1 MIVLWS
7 GRDLV
12 KGYHDPTTGWL
23 DLVSN
28 RPAEGGEAHTV
39 GGGFSLARDEEGA
52 FCHLGLDVAQAVDV
66 PPLQR
71 PAEMREAVDAEVEVP
86 TDTDPCWS
94 FDAARGSLCVAF
106 PGVSPQIWGRIGD
119 NLLWLALDE
128 EGRLAGLVFEGI
140 SRDPGGK
147 AQATWLEEVGL

>member
-7 GRDLV
+7 GSDLV
-12 KGYHDPTTGWL
+12 KGYHDPATGWV

-28 RPAEGGEAHTV
+28 RPAEGGDAHTV
-39 GGGFSLARDEEGA
+39 GEGFSLARDEAGV
-52 FCHLGLDVAQAVDV
+52 FCHLGLDAGQAVDAA
-66 PPLQR
+66 PLER
-71 PAEMREAVDAEVEVP
+71 PAEAREAVDAEVEVP
-86 TDTDPCWS
+86 TDQAPRWS
-94 FDAARGSLCVAF
+94 FDASRGSLCVAF
-106 PGVSPQIWGRIGD
+106 AGVEPAIWGRIGD

-128 EGRLAGLVFEGI
+128 EGVLAGIVFEGV